1 VNDWRRHLLLEQT
14 ADSPIHRHR
23 KRWLMAQCLN
33 GDQWCPPGA
42 GAGTNAASVIS
53 AVGVLAPSASLLMI
67 PSCAV
72 WSMHQRDGMFNKS
85 TCGDLHLG
93 QGNIHCQYKLG
104 DGRIERSPAEKALG
118 VLVDGR
124 WT

>member
-1 VNDWRRHLLLEQT
+1 MNGVSQGSLLGLVLFNIFIND
-14 ADSPIHRHR
+14 IV
-23 KRWLMAQCLN
+23 
-33 GDQWCPPGA
+33 
-42 GAGTNAASVIS
+42 ASR
-53 AVGVLAPSASLLMI
+53 APSANLLMI